1 MDRWKTDEEIRG
13 RRIWKVATAFP
24 RMEGSAADIPQL
36 ESWRNRVRRGELDR
50 AIIYNVDVAAG
61 ERYRP
66 ILISGRRLRP
76 RDTKNRS
83 EISSSNEGLSKA
95 KGAKTRDSSTLRAF
109 SDHSL
114 VSCVIFEIDRERVN
128 GFDRLCEEGCFLLT
142 HAKEGERKK
151 ERIKIDSPTGL
162 ERQ

>member
-1 MDRWKTDEEIRG
+1 MKRYGEGGFGRLQPRSQGWKD
-13 RRIWKVATAFP
+13 
-24 RMEGSAADIPQL
+24 PQQIFAL

>member
-1 MDRWKTDEEIRG
+1 MKRYGEGGFGRLQPRSQGWKD
-13 RRIWKVATAFP
+13 
-24 RMEGSAADIPQL
+24 PQQIFAL

-95 KGAKTRDSSTLRAF
+95 KGAQTRDSSTLRAF

-114 VSCVIFEIDRERVN
+114 LSCVIFEIDRERELMDSIVY
-128 GFDRLCEEGCFLLT
+128 
-142 HAKEGERKK
+142 AKRDVFFSPTRKRGKERKK
-151 ERIKIDSPTGL
+151 E
-162 ERQ
+162 

>member
-1 MDRWKTDEEIRG
+1 M
-13 RRIWKVATAFP
+13 
-24 RMEGSAADIPQL
+24 
-36 ESWRNRVRRGELDR
+36 
-50 AIIYNVDVAAG
+50 DVAAG

-95 KGAKTRDSSTLRAF
+95 KGAQTRDSSTLRAF

-151 ERIKIDSPTGL
+151 ERIKIDSPTGS

>member
-1 MDRWKTDEEIRG
+1 M
-13 RRIWKVATAFP
+13 
-24 RMEGSAADIPQL
+24 
-36 ESWRNRVRRGELDR
+36 
-50 AIIYNVDVAAG
+50 DVAAG

-95 KGAKTRDSSTLRAF
+95 KGAQTRDSSTLRAF

-114 VSCVIFEIDRERVN
+114 VSCVIFEIDRERELMDSIVY
-128 GFDRLCEEGCFLLT
+128 
-142 HAKEGERKK
+142 AKRDVFFSPTRKRRKERKK
-151 ERIKIDSPTGL
+151 E
-162 ERQ
+162 